1 MHLRCIYLGYMVY
14 LSIYLGYMVNISVMH
29 VSMMCVSMSYACIYD
44 HDACIYEAI
53 IYDRGLLGNERTTI
67 MIIILIITIAMI
79 GMILG
84 EINIRQSIKR
94 QFHETAYLSIYQLLH
109 SLVLII
115 FIVNIINS
123 LVNW

>member
-1 MHLRCIYLGYMVY
+1 
-14 LSIYLGYMVNISVMH
+14 MH
-29 VSMMCVSMSYACIYD
+29 VSTIMVQVSMKHKSMIGD
-44 HDACIYEAI
+44 FLVMN
-53 IYDRGLLGNERTTI
+53 GQKNGRTTI

-109 SLVLII
+109 SIVPII
-115 FIVNIINS
+115 FIVNIIKT